1 MQKIL
6 FYFFG
11 ANYFYVEP
19 GVACG
24 PCALVKIFERSG
36 ECVCSER
43 ALNIFLTLKS
53 FLTSPVSAASALSI
67 VRVIIFNKYDL
78 IHFLI
83 SFSIQSKRPA
93 SQTDQN
99 EIYSPL
105 PPPRSI

>member
-1 MQKIL
+1 MQKFL
-6 FYFFG
+6 FYFFFG
-11 ANYFYVEP
+11 VNYFYVEP

-53 FLTSPVSAASALSI
+53 FLTSPASALSI